1 MVKVDLSGT
10 SAFFDPAELDF
21 AAAAAAHRTLSE
33 KSGAGSGIVGG
44 VLQTFGQC
52 GKLFFQSA
60 HVRALIGHF
69 GKFHGFLL
77 SLFYSFVRDLGTLY
91 LGAKNKTS
99 PKKAGL
105 P

>member
-1 MVKVDLSGT
+1 MSFHGRVSGT
-10 SAFFDPAELDF
+10 KVKRALGVQ
-21 AAAAAAHRTLSE
+21 AA
-33 KSGAGSGIVGG
+33 
-44 VLQTFGQC
+44 LQTLGQC
-52 GKLFFQSA
+52 GKLFFQGA

-69 GKFHGFLL
+69 GKFHGFVL

-91 LGAKNKTS
+91 HSAKNKTS